1 MKMKVKD
8 NGIMEPDSSRP
19 FSSTGQER
27 LICDNNI
34 GIKQM
39 SIEEKLSAVQLLK
52 TAKKSLVDFIEREDH
67 QLHAVLLRKHSSLE
81 DEVAHLRM
89 KVDSMNRSLK
99 NDTFT
104 YLKYLEW
111 YLDKLLEI
119 RRSKNSPNKTML
131 LTMELCEKLEEYDFS
146 TFEEN
151 DYE

>member
-1 MKMKVKD
+1 MK
-8 NGIMEPDSSRP
+8 P
-19 FSSTGQER
+19 
-27 LICDNNI
+27 I
-34 GIKQM
+34 GVEQM
-39 SIEEKLSAVQLLK
+39 SIEEKLESVQLLK
-52 TAKKSLVDFIEREDH
+52 TAKQSLETFIESEDH
-67 QLHAVLLRKHSSLE
+67 QLHAVLLRKHSSIE

-99 NDTFT
+99 KDTHTF
-104 YLKYLEW
+104 LKYLQW

>member
-81 DEVAHLRM
+81 DEVKDLQG
-89 KVDSMNRSLK
+89 KVDRMNRTLED
-99 NDTFT
+99 DTHTF
-104 YLKYLEW
+104 LKYLQW

-131 LTMELCEKLEEYDFS
+131 LTMQLCEKLEEYDFS
-146 TFEEN
+146 TFEEY

>member
-1 MKMKVKD
+1 MV
-8 NGIMEPDSSRP
+8 EPVL
-19 FSSTGQER
+19 TLEE
-27 LICDNNI
+27 
-34 GIKQM
+34 IKTM
-39 SIEEKLSAVQLLK
+39 SIEEKLAAVQLLK
-52 TAKKSLVDFIEREDH
+52 SAKKSLVDFIDKEDH

>member
-1 MKMKVKD
+1 MV
-8 NGIMEPDSSRP
+8 EPVL
-19 FSSTGQER
+19 TLEE
-27 LICDNNI
+27 
-34 GIKQM
+34 IKTM

-52 TAKKSLVDFIEREDH
+52 TAKQSLETFIESDDH
-67 QLHAVLLRKHSSLE
+67 QLHTVLLRKHSSVE

-151 DYE
+151 DYD

>member
-1 MKMKVKD
+1 
-8 NGIMEPDSSRP
+8 ME
-19 FSSTGQER
+19 
-27 LICDNNI
+27 
-34 GIKQM
+34 QM

-52 TAKKSLVDFIEREDH
+52 TAKQSLLDFIEKEDH

-146 TFEEN
+146 TFEDSN
-151 DYE
+151 DYD

>member
-1 MKMKVKD
+1 
-8 NGIMEPDSSRP
+8 ME
-19 FSSTGQER
+19 
-27 LICDNNI
+27 
-34 GIKQM
+34 QM
-39 SIEEKLSAVQLLK
+39 STQEKLAAVQLLK
-52 TAKKSLVDFIEREDH
+52 TAKQSLETFIESDDH

-99 NDTFT
+99 RDTHTF
-104 YLKYLEW
+104 LKYLEW

-151 DYE
+151 DHE

>member
-1 MKMKVKD
+1 MKIKVKD

-19 FSSTGQER
+19 LSSTGQER

-34 GIKQM
+34 EIEQM

-52 TAKKSLVDFIEREDH
+52 TAKQSLETFIESDDH
-67 QLHAVLLRKHSSLE
+67 QLHTVLLRKHSSLE
-81 DEVAHLRM
+81 DDVKKLQG
-89 KVDSMNRSLK
+89 KVDRMNRTLK
-99 NDTFT
+99 EDTHTF
-104 YLKYLEW
+104 LKYLQW
-111 YLDKLLEI
+111 YLNKLLEI
-119 RRSKNSPNKTML
+119 RRSESRPNKTML

>member
-1 MKMKVKD
+1 MV
-8 NGIMEPDSSRP
+8 EPVL
-19 FSSTGQER
+19 TLEE
-27 LICDNNI
+27 
-34 GIKQM
+34 IKTM
-39 SIEEKLSAVQLLK
+39 SIEEKLAAVQLLK
-52 TAKKSLVDFIEREDH
+52 SAKKSLVDFIDKEDH

-81 DEVAHLRM
+81 DEVKRLQG
-89 KVDSMNRSLK
+89 KVDNMNRTLMD
-99 NDTFT
+99 DTFT

-146 TFEEN
+146 TFEDSN

>member
-1 MKMKVKD
+1 MK
-8 NGIMEPDSSRP
+8 P
-19 FSSTGQER
+19 
-27 LICDNNI
+27 I
-34 GIKQM
+34 GVEQM
-39 SIEEKLSAVQLLK
+39 SIEEKLESVQLLK
-52 TAKKSLVDFIEREDH
+52 TAKQSLETFIESEDH
-67 QLHAVLLRKHSSLE
+67 QLHAVLLRKHSSIE

-99 NDTFT
+99 KDTHTF
-104 YLKYLEW
+104 LKYLQW

-151 DYE
+151 EHE

>member
-1 MKMKVKD
+1 MV
-8 NGIMEPDSSRP
+8 EPVL
-19 FSSTGQER
+19 TLEE
-27 LICDNNI
+27 
-34 GIKQM
+34 IKTM
-39 SIEEKLSAVQLLK
+39 SIEEKLAAVQLLK
-52 TAKKSLVDFIEREDH
+52 SAKKSLVDFIEREDH

-146 TFEEN
+146 TFEDSN

>member
-1 MKMKVKD
+1 
-8 NGIMEPDSSRP
+8 ME
-19 FSSTGQER
+19 
-27 LICDNNI
+27 
-34 GIKQM
+34 QM
-39 SIEEKLSAVQLLK
+39 SIEEKLAAVQLLK
-52 TAKKSLVDFIEREDH
+52 TAKKSLETFIESDDH

-119 RRSKNSPNKTML
+119 RRSKNRPNKTML

-146 TFEEN
+146 TFEDSN

>member
-1 MKMKVKD
+1 MVKPVD
-8 NGIMEPDSSRP
+8 MN
-19 FSSTGQER
+19 
-27 LICDNNI
+27 
-34 GIKQM
+34 
-39 SIEEKLSAVQLLK
+39 IEEKLEAVQLLK
-52 TAKKSLVDFIEREDH
+52 SAKKSLVDFIEKEDH

-119 RRSKNSPNKTML
+119 RRSKNRPNKTML

-146 TFEEN
+146 TFEDSN

>member
-1 MKMKVKD
+1 MV
-8 NGIMEPDSSRP
+8 EPVL
-19 FSSTGQER
+19 TLEE
-27 LICDNNI
+27 
-34 GIKQM
+34 IKTM

-52 TAKKSLVDFIEREDH
+52 TAKQSLETFIESDDH

-81 DEVAHLRM
+81 DEVKDLQG
-89 KVDSMNRSLK
+89 KVDRMNRTLED
-99 NDTFT
+99 DTHTF
-104 YLKYLEW
+104 LKYLQW

-151 DYE
+151 EHE

>member
-1 MKMKVKD
+1 MKEEM
-8 NGIMEPDSSRP
+8 N
-19 FSSTGQER
+19 
-27 LICDNNI
+27 
-34 GIKQM
+34 
-39 SIEEKLSAVQLLK
+39 IEEKLAAVQLLK
-52 TAKKSLVDFIEREDH
+52 TAKQSLETFIESDDH

-99 NDTFT
+99 RDTHTF
-104 YLKYLEW
+104 LKYLEW

-119 RRSKNSPNKTML
+119 RRSKNRPNKTML

-151 DYE
+151 DHE

>member
-1 MKMKVKD
+1 MK
-8 NGIMEPDSSRP
+8 P
-19 FSSTGQER
+19 
-27 LICDNNI
+27 I
-34 GIKQM
+34 GVEQM
-39 SIEEKLSAVQLLK
+39 SIEEKLESVQLLK
-52 TAKKSLVDFIEREDH
+52 TAKQSLETFIESEDH
-67 QLHAVLLRKHSSLE
+67 QLHAVLLRKHSSIE

-99 NDTFT
+99 KDTHTF
-104 YLKYLEW
+104 LKYLQW

-151 DYE
+151 GYE